1 MKNEE
6 YELMFRAEREH
17 WWYQGM
23 EVISR
28 SLIEKYYPKAGT
40 LKILDAGCGTG
51 GMTAVLGEYGLVYGL
66 EISPLALGFC
76 RRRNQANLSC
86 GSVDR
91 LPFQSDRF
99 DLITSF
105 DVLCIKGLDD
115 ERILEEF
122 KRVLVPGGRVFL
134 RLPACPW
141 LRGAHDRAVD
151 IGQRYR
157 IDSLREKIIRAG
169 LLVEHLTYANMWLF
183 PLAVLKR
190 GLEFILPS
198 QEGSDLTWSL
208 GSFNGIFKTILSSEA
223 YLVPRMSL
231 PIGLT
236 AVAIARKIRSRVD
249 E

>member
-1 MKNEE
+1 MKNDE
-6 YELMFRAEREH
+6 YEIMFRAEREH

-23 EVISR
+23 EIISR
-28 SLIEKYYPKAGT
+28 RLIEKYYPQAGT

-51 GMTAVLGEYGLVYGL
+51 GMTAGLGAYGSVYGL
-66 EISPLALGFC
+66 DISFLALDFC
-76 RRRNQANLSC
+76 RRRGQVNISC
-86 GSVDR
+86 GSIER

-115 ERILEEF
+115 ERVLAEF
-122 KRVLVPGGRVFL
+122 KRVLAPGGRVFL

-151 IGQRYR
+151 IGRRYR
-157 IDSLREKIIRAG
+157 LGALRKKLNKAG
-169 LLVEHLTYANMWLF
+169 LVVEQLTYANMWLF

-190 GLEFILPS
+190 GLECLLPP
-198 QEGSDLTWSL
+198 QKGSDLTWSMGPL
-208 GSFNGIFKTILSSEA
+208 NGIFKTILSSEA
-223 YLVPRMSL
+223 YLAARISL

-236 AVAIARKIRSRVD
+236 AVAIARKVNGQAD